1 MATGL
6 TVTGPGLGPRH
17 DRDHSVHTRSRR
29 PGPFFVTAP
38 THAGASGAPP
48 ALIDGAWWPRSRN
61 LTEELPALVECLD
74 PLWGRITRIA
84 VSRTL
89 WPVIPGEV
97 PAHGHMVRV
106 GWSNAGQDPH
116 KLLLLSHTFG
126 RWDLLVIPPET
137 APATAARLM
146 ATATDPSRSLTATG
160 LIHEAERFRAAAEA
174 AADSDSLREAV
185 WDSEG
190 GHDAPHPASRTPDGP
205 VTGHGPTTA
214 VGVRE
219 IWAPS

>member
-1 MATGL
+1 MTATIPFTPAVGDRSPSSSSLRL
-6 TVTGPGLGPRH
+6 TLAPG
-17 DRDHSVHTRSRR
+17 D
-29 PGPFFVTAP
+29 
-38 THAGASGAPP
+38 APP

-61 LTEELPALVECLD
+61 LTEQLPALVECLD

-84 VSRTL
+84 VSRTF

-106 GWSNAGQDPH
+106 GWSHAWQDPH
-116 KLLLLSHTFG
+116 TLLLLSHTFG

-160 LIHEAERFRAAAEA
+160 LIHDAERLRAAAEA

-190 GHDAPHPASRTPDGP
+190 GHDAPPPRLTHS
-205 VTGHGPTTA
+205 
-214 VGVRE
+214 
-219 IWAPS
+219 

>member
-1 MATGL
+1 MTATIPFTPAVEARAPSSSPLRL
-6 TVTGPGLGPRH
+6 TL
-17 DRDHSVHTRSRR
+17 
-29 PGPFFVTAP
+29 AP
-38 THAGASGAPP
+38 AVAPP

-61 LTEELPALVECLD
+61 LTEQLPALVERLD

-97 PAHGHMVRV
+97 PAHGHMVRI
-106 GWSNAGQDPH
+106 GWSNAGEDPH
-116 KLLLLSHTFG
+116 KLLLLSYTFG
-126 RWDLLVIPPET
+126 CWNLLVIPPET
-137 APATAARLM
+137 GPATAARLM

-160 LIHEAERFRAAAEA
+160 LIHEAEAFVAAEA

-190 GHDAPHPASRTPDGP
+190 GHDARHPTSRTPDGP
-205 VTGHGPTTA
+205 VTGHTPTPA
-214 VGVRE
+214 VGV
-219 IWAPS
+219 

>member
-1 MATGL
+1 MTATIPFTPAVGDRAPSSSPLRL
-6 TVTGPGLGPRH
+6 TLAR
-17 DRDHSVHTRSRR
+17 
-29 PGPFFVTAP
+29 A
-38 THAGASGAPP
+38 GAPP

>member
-1 MATGL
+1 MTATIPFTPAVGDRAPSSSPLRL
-6 TVTGPGLGPRH
+6 TL
-17 DRDHSVHTRSRR
+17 
-29 PGPFFVTAP
+29 AP
-38 THAGASGAPP
+38 AGAPP

-61 LTEELPALVECLD
+61 LTEQLPALVECLD

-84 VSRTL
+84 VSRTF

-116 KLLLLSHTFG
+116 ELLLLSYRFG
-126 RWDLLVIPPET
+126 CWSLLVIPPET
-137 APATAARLM
+137 GPATAARLM
-146 ATATDPSRSLTATG
+146 ATATDPSRSLPPSG
-160 LIHEAERFRAAAEA
+160 LIRVAERFRAAAEA

-190 GHDAPHPASRTPDGP
+190 GHDAPRPASRTPDGP
-205 VTGHGPTTA
+205 VTRHVPTA
-214 VGVRE
+214 AAGV
-219 IWAPS
+219 